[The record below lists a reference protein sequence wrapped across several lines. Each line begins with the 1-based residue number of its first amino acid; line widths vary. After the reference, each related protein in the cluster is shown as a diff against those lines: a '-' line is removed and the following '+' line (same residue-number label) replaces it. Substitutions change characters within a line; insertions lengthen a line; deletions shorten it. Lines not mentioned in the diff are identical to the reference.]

1 MGAADERLIVLGD
14 VMHCQVQVEQR
25 AWSFLFDVDAAQG
38 TRTREQL
45 LKELEDPRT
54 ILAGGHF
61 AGEVFGRV
69 LPATAR
75 RTWKS
80 RRA

>member
-1 MGAADERLIVLGD
+1 L
-14 VMHCQVQVEQR
+14 
-25 AWSFLFDVDAAQG
+25 
-38 TRTREQL
+38 RTREQL
-45 LKELEDPRT
+45 LKELEDPGT

-69 LPATAR
+69 LPASAR

-80 RRA
+80 RRGHP